1 MPKTNI
7 LVETKWLQVETKWM
21 PVDAEW
27 RLFKL

>member
-7 LVETKWLQVETKWM
+7 RVETKWLQVETKWM